1 MGRAVPSARQQL
13 AAPREV
19 RNKAAGLHAYLPPQ
33 LVFTRAETNAATR
46 TVSFRCSIDAMS
58 VATASAARLGLALG
72 GGGPAATQGA
82 PLVYIAAGHGEV
94 GLWDIAAGNCLQVR
108 SVGREDADDI
118 TCCLCLYRLV
128 SSGILRKKTT
138 HSQVL
143 RTLTAEEAQSGCADA
158 PAALKP
164 AADSAE
170 SQQRR
175 LGSIGS
181 MTLEGTPADG
191 EDLAEGLKSGLCI
204 SEVDTPQAL

>member
-1 MGRAVPSARQQL
+1 MLSLPLPSC
-13 AAPREV
+13 
-19 RNKAAGLHAYLPPQ
+19 
-33 LVFTRAETNAATR
+33 VFRHTKE
-46 TVSFRCSIDAMS
+46 
-58 VATASAARLGLALG
+58 
-72 GGGPAATQGA
+72 
-82 PLVYIAAGHGEV
+82 
-94 GLWDIAAGNCLQVR
+94 
-108 SVGREDADDI
+108 
-118 TCCLCLYRLV
+118 
-128 SSGILRKKTT
+128 KTT

-204 SEVDTPQAL
+204 SEVDTPQAR